1 MNKILLHVDENS
13 PMIEVAEGFC
23 KKYNRTFARQDYQ
36 KAFNLIHRY
45 DYPLFDQ
52 LISDGPGYELQD
64 SFKENIY
71 ANYDVVVVHYLTLN
85 IIAEAIVNDF
95 NVFATDPSLDSYYR
109 SRGTFAFAR
118 QNFKNYYTIDRYD
131 PGMLGT
137 TAMGGKHTET
147 LWSRK
152 ND

>member
-1 MNKILLHVDENS
+1 MNKILIHVDENS
-13 PMIEVAEGFC
+13 PMVQVAEEFSS
-23 KKYNRTFARQDYQ
+23 KYNRSFARQDYQ

-45 DYPLFDQ
+45 DYPLYDQ

-71 ANYDVVVVHYLTLN
+71 SKYDVVVVHYLSLN

-95 NVFATDPSLDSYYR
+95 NVIAVDHTLDSAYR
-109 SRGTFAFAR
+109 SRGALSYAR
-118 QNFKNYYTIDRYD
+118 QNFKNFYFVDKHD
-131 PGMLGT
+131 PGMLAT